1 MKPCESAIIIALAL
15 IAVSVTVGTVFL
27 IIALIK
33 VKKVAVEL
41 ENALHKLNSEL
52 DVVNRVSSKVVSLT
66 EKISSPVISAVSLI
80 FYALSSVNKRKKKTG
95 EENER

>member
-1 MKPCESAIIIALAL
+1 MKPCESAIIIALVL
-15 IAVSVTVGTVFL
+15 IAVSVTVGIVFL
-27 IIALIK
+27 IIALVK

-52 DVVNRVSSKVVSLT
+52 DVVSRVSSKVVSLT